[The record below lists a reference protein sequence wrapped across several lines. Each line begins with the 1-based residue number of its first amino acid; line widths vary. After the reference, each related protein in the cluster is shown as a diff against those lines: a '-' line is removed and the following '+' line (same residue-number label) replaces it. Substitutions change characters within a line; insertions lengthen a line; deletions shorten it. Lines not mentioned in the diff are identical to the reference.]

1 MRALGWFSNLGED
14 ACSFAR
20 CPDDQ
25 GGRIVRGVEEPPKP
39 SHKTVIKSG
48 MRITAMAQES
58 QKGAIGRPAR
68 YGCVMH
74 PGMVKRVMHQCGHE
88 QRGGGLSDCGAVPYV
103 AGINCEG
110 ISRGFHDRFSRAGAA
125 GGPLAKSQTGKSPV
139 HGEKSSV
146 AGSERFLPH
155 VLIPPRLFRL
165 QSRFGGNLAAT
176 CPCDEDCPQCCDSPR
191 CFHAAIVPRRQGK
204 ANLPGLL
211 TGGRLWK
218 GQVDEQKNLRPLMR
232 AETIANHLCLC
243 ARLKLS
249 IVEHRVKSEV

>member
-1 MRALGWFSNLGED
+1 MRALGWFSDLGED

-146 AGSERFLPH
+146 AGSGRFLPH

-165 QSRFGGNLAAT
+165 QSRFGGDLAAT

-191 CFHAAIVPRRQGK
+191 CFHTAIVPRRQGK
-204 ANLPGLL
+204 ANLPGLPHR
-211 TGGRLWK
+211 GGGFGKGRLMNK
-218 GQVDEQKNLRPLMR
+218 KISAL
-232 AETIANHLCLC
+232 
-243 ARLKLS
+243 
-249 IVEHRVKSEV
+249 